1 IWLTT
6 YQPNLNFYGT
16 DEFMF
21 TVENSGNNNG
31 PSDPAVVSI
40 VINPIN
46 DAPALTPINDQLV
59 DEDQQLTV
67 PITYTDYDGDTL
79 SVTLTSSNENVSVS
93 LDNSTITITP
103 FLNFNG
109 SAIVTVTVNESAGE
123 YQTSGSFDVTVNA
136 VNDAPELTSIPDQV
150 MIEDEI
156 LTINLSA
163 TDIDGDENF
172 VFSAVSDN
180 DSVDVSI
187 DGNTL
192 TMTPALNINGT
203 ANITVSVSDNELTD
217 SQALLLTIE
226 PVPDA
231 PELTSIA
238 NTSTA
243 EDTPLVLTLEATDVD
258 GDDLIFSTVSGDSNN
273 VEAEVT
279 GDQLTLTPAPDWNG
293 SVNISVSV
301 SDDEFTDS
309 DIFEL
314 TVTPVND
321 VPTIV
326 LPDSRTFAEDGNLSE
341 DFSGYLSD
349 IDEDDLTLSVSD
361 NENIT
366 VSINGFS
373 VTLGTVQDWN
383 GTETL
388 TF

>member
-1 IWLTT
+1 VFESSVITIIDQPEHGSLSTPALSDSSDVDIAIWLTT
-6 YQPNLNFYGT
+6 YQPDLNFYGT

-21 TVENSGNNNG
+21 TVENFGNNNG

-136 VNDAPELTSIPDQV
+136 VNDAPELTAIPDQV

-192 TMTPALNINGT
+192 TMTPELNFNGT

-217 SQALLLTIE
+217 SQAFLLTID

-231 PELTSIA
+231 PEY
-238 NTSTA
+238 
-243 EDTPLVLTLEATDVD
+243 P
-258 GDDLIFSTVSGDSNN
+258 
-273 VEAEVT
+273 
-279 GDQLTLTPAPDWNG
+279 QLL
-293 SVNISVSV
+293 
-301 SDDEFTDS
+301 
-309 DIFEL
+309 
-314 TVTPVND
+314 
-321 VPTIV
+321 
-326 LPDSRTFAEDGNLSE
+326 RC
-341 DFSGYLSD
+341 
-349 IDEDDLTLSVSD
+349 
-361 NENIT
+361 
-366 VSINGFS
+366 
-373 VTLGTVQDWN
+373 
-383 GTETL
+383 
-388 TF
+388 